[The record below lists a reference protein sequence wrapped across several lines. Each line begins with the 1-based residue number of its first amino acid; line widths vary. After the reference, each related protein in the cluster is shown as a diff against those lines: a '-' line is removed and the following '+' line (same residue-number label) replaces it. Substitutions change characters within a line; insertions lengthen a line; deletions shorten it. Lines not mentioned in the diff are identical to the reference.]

1 MLKRLDR
8 VQLGTKLYL
17 LKCTASLSINAIFHL
32 KKPFKQQTEALW
44 SFVLPEDLL
53 QEREALS
60 KQTGKKKIDHLESNG
75 KSRNGDRLRDFYE
88 ECVEMS
94 TGLESGLEQHKW
106 FKANSK

>member
-1 MLKRLDR
+1 M
-8 VQLGTKLYL
+8 
-17 LKCTASLSINAIFHL
+17 I
-32 KKPFKQQTEALW
+32 KPFKQSEVLW
-44 SFVLPEDLL
+44 VFVLLEDLL
-53 QEREALS
+53 QDRETLS
-60 KQTGKKKIDHLESNG
+60 KHIGKKKLDPWESNG